1 MPFATVAITYRASTA
16 ATTICALEAAGFDVL
31 CPGYLI
37 ANTLPHFALAIGGI
51 SIKVPASQAQD
62 AVALLRSFHVNEQSE
77 TQLTSKLLN
86 GVGWLVCGA
95 SSPWPDIMIREPDTP
110 MA

>member
-1 MPFATVAITYRASTA
+1 MSFSTVAITYRASTA

-31 CPGYLI
+31 CPGYQI

-51 SIKVPASQAQD
+51 AIKVPASQVED
-62 AVALLRSFHVNEQSE
+62 AAALLRSFHANDPSE
-77 TQLTSKLLN
+77 APLTSKLLN

-95 SSPWPDIMIREPDTP
+95 SSPWPDIMIREPGAA